1 MLVRSARRLGV
12 DHEKIAIKYGPLDEG
27 ETVRPKIGVLES
39 SRRAGSGLAG
49 GTARDEA
56 IICEHKRIAR

>member
-27 ETVRPKIGVLES
+27 ERVRPKIPMLECLRVGRQQAC
-39 SRRAGSGLAG
+39 RRNSTG
-49 GTARDEA
+49 
-56 IICEHKRIAR
+56 